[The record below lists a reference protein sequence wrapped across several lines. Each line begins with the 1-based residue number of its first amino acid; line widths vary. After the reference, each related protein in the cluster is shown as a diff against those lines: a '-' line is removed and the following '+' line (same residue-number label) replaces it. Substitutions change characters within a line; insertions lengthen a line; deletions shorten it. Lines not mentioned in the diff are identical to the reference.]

1 LRGTAYSRS
10 PPGHDVTAGTR
21 DRRADLSEHAIEPP
35 LVTIGVVSYNRLL
48 YLRAMLESARECVE
62 YPNLQWVVV
71 DSGSTEPGLR
81 EYLEGLDFLDELE
94 FLDSGLL
101 ADAMNRV
108 VELAR
113 GECLMMLPEDVQ
125 FVLRGPWLEDVVRLV
140 KEHPRVGHVCIDAQ
154 RRVTLRRQFLEAYL
168 RVRGRRVALPFRR
181 LYRRVRMP
189 SGVEFVGYG
198 RTLPGINT
206 GGMSLSRT
214 EIWRQLGPWKT
225 TMELQ
230 LSNDAG
236 LGTETE
242 MLRRY
247 ARSPLRLERFLMR
260 IPALAEIVTDPRGTK
275 AKIRAGNRRYGR
287 YAPAPEGGRYYRI
300 WPFDEA
306 LERFGDREP
315 GAPFE
320 EIVEPIDFEL
330 PLDEHGDLLKVS
342 VITDDEPYELV
353 SG

>member
-1 LRGTAYSRS
+1 MTA
-10 PPGHDVTAGTR
+10 
-21 DRRADLSEHAIEPP
+21 PP

-62 YPNLQWVVV
+62 YPNLQWIVV
-71 DSGSTEPGLR
+71 DSGSTEAGLR
-81 EYLEGLDFLDELE
+81 EYLASLDFVDELV
-94 FLDSGLL
+94 FLESGLL
-101 ADAMNRV
+101 ADALNRIV
-108 VELAR
+108 DLTC
-113 GECLMMLPEDVQ
+113 GECLMLLPDDVQ
-125 FVLRGPWLEDVVRLV
+125 FVLRGPWLADLVRLV
-140 KEHPRVGHVCIDAQ
+140 TEHRRVGHVCIDAQ

-168 RVRGRRVALPFRR
+168 RARGRRVALPFRR
-181 LYRRVRMP
+181 VYRRVRMP
-189 SGVEFVGYG
+189 SGIEFIGYG

-206 GGMSLSRT
+206 GGMSFSRT
-214 EIWRQLGPWKT
+214 EIWRRLGPWAT

-287 YAPAPEGGRYYRI
+287 YVPPAGGPLYYRVREL
-300 WPFDEA
+300 DDA
-306 LERFGDREP
+306 LARFGSIDP
-315 GAPFE
+315 AAAFE
-320 EIVEPIDFEL
+320 DVVEPIGFEL
-330 PLDEHGDLLKVS
+330 PLDENGDLRKVS
-342 VITDDEPYELV
+342 VITEDEPYELV
-353 SG
+353 G